1 MPDPSIEPLL
11 GVSATAAEADS
22 VARVL
27 MARHGGECRRLAL
40 MIEAIKLLAGGV
52 DVLEQRPA
60 V

>member
-1 MPDPSIEPLL
+1 
-11 GVSATAAEADS
+11 